1 MASKLVN
8 KENVTVNTEDTEM
21 KDKVKMLEAVVQ
33 KMFLNIIKL
42 EAEVNEFKAKTK
54 NIIKETDVKDNLL
67 TEKNR

>member
-8 KENVTVNTEDTEM
+8 KENVTVIAEDNEM

-42 EAEVNEFKAKTK
+42 EAEVNELKAKTK
-54 NIIKETDVKDNLL
+54 NIIRETDVKDNLL
-67 TEKNR
+67 TDQQ